1 MILVP
6 VVLQMLFSLGFSARG
21 EGTFVDQFPQ
31 IEAVHSDLNTTV
43 GETVELEYL
52 YGIPVNSSG
61 SAVVK
66 TVHILKHGRPRE
78 LVCEIVPNGSYCD
91 RQYQARARLEERP
104 WDDGTGT
111 SYRRGLLVLTLENVM
126 VSDTAVYEGEVRVL
140 LRGYNQSK
148 VSVTVADVPRC
159 PYRPCPDGEW
169 LECQLQADTNTTC
182 SCTCRAERT
191 TQFDVGAYFGGVATG
206 VAITLLL
213 FVLYMCRDQIRSCCN
228 QIKDKNSI

>member
-1 MILVP
+1 MLLVP
-6 VVLQMLFSLGFSARG
+6 VLLQMLFLLGISAKG

-66 TVHILKHGRPRE
+66 TVHILKQGRPRE
-78 LVCEIVPNGSYCD
+78 LVCEIAPNGTYCD
-91 RQYQARARLEERP
+91 PQYQARARLEETP

-111 SYRRGLLVLTLENVM
+111 SYKTGLLVLTLENVM

-169 LECQLQADTNTTC
+169 LECQADNNMTC
-182 SCTCRAERT
+182 TCTCRAVYT
-191 TQFDVGAYFGGVATG
+191 TQFHVGSYIGGIATG
-206 VAITLLL
+206 VAITLLIVL
-213 FVLYMCRDQIRSCCN
+213 FYKYRKQIYRYCCN
-228 QIKDKNSI
+228 QHDQNQI